1 MLQIPVKWRYRRNQ
15 IPSVKTQ
22 WLRIGKKLKYL
33 NALEYWYVQQNEAK
47 ANDANKVQS
56 VRTFNVIIN
65 ATDSG
70 GEAQKMSP
78 KMSPYDY
85 GQIFAG
91 LTSTAK
97 SRTQN
102 GIYILNLTA

>member
-1 MLQIPVKWRYRRNQ
+1 MHSK
-15 IPSVKTQ
+15 
-22 WLRIGKKLKYL
+22 
-33 NALEYWYVQQNEAK
+33 YWYVQQNEAK

-70 GEAQKMSP
+70 GEAQKMSL
-78 KMSPYDY
+78 KMSTYDY
-85 GQIFAG
+85 SQIFAG

-102 GIYILNLTA
+102 SIYILNLTAKTQFELIKLCLDLICPGSTLAKTSADS